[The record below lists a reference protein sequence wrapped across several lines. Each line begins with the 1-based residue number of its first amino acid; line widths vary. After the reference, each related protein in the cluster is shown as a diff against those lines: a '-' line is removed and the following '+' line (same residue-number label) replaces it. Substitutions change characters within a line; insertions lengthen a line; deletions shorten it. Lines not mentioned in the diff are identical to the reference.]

1 MPRKQ
6 PDGNKSKGIARR
18 RDSGGERLRISTS
31 LDFEDAQFVTQVSGS
46 SDSEKLA
53 KIVRAAR
60 LAGLKVDDDQ
70 ASHGMVNQFIEWLSS
85 KRSQPA
91 RDLHKLLTEFLNSRE

>member
-6 PDGNKSKGIARR
+6 PDGNKGKGIARR

-31 LDFEDAQFVTQVSGS
+31 LDFEDAQFVGQVSGS

-53 KIVRAAR
+53 RIVKAAR
-60 LAGLKVDDDQ
+60 LAGLKIDGDQ
-70 ASHGMVNQFIEWLSS
+70 SSSGMVHEFVEWLSS
-85 KRSQPA
+85 KRSQSA
-91 RDLHKLLTEFLNSRE
+91 RDLHKLLTDFLSDRQ

>member
-53 KIVRAAR
+53 KIVRAGQAR
-60 LAGLKVDDDQ
+60 WTEGRRR
-70 ASHGMVNQFIEWLSS
+70 SS
-85 KRSQPA
+85 KPWDGKPVHRMAIEQTQSA
-91 RDLHKLLTEFLNSRE
+91 RARFA